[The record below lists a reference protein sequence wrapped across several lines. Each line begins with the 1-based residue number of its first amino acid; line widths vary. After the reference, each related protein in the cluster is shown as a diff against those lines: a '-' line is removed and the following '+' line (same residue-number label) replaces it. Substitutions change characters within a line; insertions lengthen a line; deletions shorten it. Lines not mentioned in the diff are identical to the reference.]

1 MAKNIFEE
9 LPARKHAPAKAAP
22 AAAKGGDD
30 KGGREGGDGSEKK
43 IRQAVYDIRYRARR
57 EGIDLRAA
65 YSQYMQNSNLSAQE
79 QAAVRAKLFGKDGGG
94 AKEVKEGK
102 NVDYSSKEAFYAARR
117 NRSAELKAKHDAG
130 KEMRKTQPESYD
142 ALMTKGATD
151 SVANALF
158 QVFVEKTPDAG
169 YEDQFAEDANS
180 ERKYK
185 VRVTDPKSEK
195 SYVRYADRAKIT
207 ELRQKGLKVEMTEHG
222 DPYEGERKK
231 KGGMDPVAKN
241 PKDRDGDVNNDGKK
255 DSTDKYIY
263 NRRDAINAA
272 IAKKKGEVKED
283 FLIDG
288 TTSTE
293 GQNKGKIT
301 GTNVD
306 NSKLITVN
314 PENTA
319 DAHGM
324 NKRRGI
330 YAHTETEITASRKR
344 LFEMIAEKK
353 KADACAHNGKGE
365 ECGVHG
371 MKACPD
377 TEVKEEKEEK
387 KEDTRANKTYRDLLK
402 NKMRSAGMNVFA
414 ACGDE
419 DKLEDSAMKAM
430 TAAFVRPG
438 EDGKMKMVSLY
449 DKGDSS
455 KMKKEDY
462 ERSPEA
468 NAAKQEAAKKEAQ
481 KRREA
486 AAKPKSD
493 IEREGAAQKEVER
506 KGKARM
512 GAALRNNPD
521 LFKGL

>member
-1 MAKNIFEE
+1 
-9 LPARKHAPAKAAP
+9 
-22 AAAKGGDD
+22 
-30 KGGREGGDGSEKK
+30 
-43 IRQAVYDIRYRARR
+43 
-57 EGIDLRAA
+57 
-65 YSQYMQNSNLSAQE
+65 
-79 QAAVRAKLFGKDGGG
+79 
-94 AKEVKEGK
+94 
-102 NVDYSSKEAFYAARR
+102 
-117 NRSAELKAKHDAG
+117 
-130 KEMRKTQPESYD
+130 
-142 ALMTKGATD
+142 MTKGATD

-185 VRVTDPKSEK
+185 VRVTDPKSER

-222 DPYEGERKK
+222 DPYEGERRKK
-231 KGGMDPVAKN
+231 KGGMDPVARN

-272 IAKKKGEVKED
+272 IAKKKGEVKEE
-283 FLIDG
+283 FLVDG

-301 GTNVD
+301 GTGVD
-306 NSKLITVN
+306 NSARITVN
-314 PENTA
+314 PENKA

-353 KADACAHNGKGE
+353 QADACAHNGKGE

-468 NAAKQEAAKKEAQ
+468 NVAKQEAAKREAQ
-481 KRREA
+481 KAREA
-486 AAKPKSD
+486 KKASKPKSD
-493 IEREGAAQKEVER
+493 IEREADADNETR
-506 KGKARM
+506 RLGKDAMRR
-512 GAALRNNPD
+512 ALQRNPN
-521 LFKGL
+521 LFK

>member
-1 MAKNIFEE
+1 MC
-9 LPARKHAPAKAAP
+9 
-22 AAAKGGDD
+22 
-30 KGGREGGDGSEKK
+30 
-43 IRQAVYDIRYRARR
+43 IRDRYDIRYRARR

-65 YSQYMQNSNLSAQE
+65 YSQYMQNSNLSAPE

-94 AKEVKEGK
+94 AKEVKEERTAADPGMK
-102 NVDYSSKEAFYAARR
+102 KRMGQPELPKPKYTGKEAERLRGSQARDKAAMRGEPISKP
-117 NRSAELKAKHDAG
+117 RSG
-130 KEMRKTQPESYD
+130 SYPEKQRLNNSYD

-158 QVFVEKTPDAG
+158 QVFVEKTPGAG

-353 KADACAHNGKGE
+353 KADACSHNGKGE

-387 KEDTRANKTYRDLLK
+387 KEDTRSNKTYRDLLK
-402 NKMRSAGMNVFA
+402 NKICLLYTSPSPRDATLSRMPSSA
-414 ACGDE
+414 
-419 DKLEDSAMKAM
+419 
-430 TAAFVRPG
+430 
-438 EDGKMKMVSLY
+438 
-449 DKGDSS
+449 
-455 KMKKEDY
+455 
-462 ERSPEA
+462 
-468 NAAKQEAAKKEAQ
+468 
-481 KRREA
+481 
-486 AAKPKSD
+486 
-493 IEREGAAQKEVER
+493 
-506 KGKARM
+506 
-512 GAALRNNPD
+512 
-521 LFKGL
+521 